1 VKFPPNKRGLK
12 MKKSSVKIRV
22 LKTYEIA
29 RIVDCQFED
38 GEYVY
43 YCRQEG
49 VRGLFT
55 LLSEQ
60 FEVL

>member
-12 MKKSSVKIRV
+12 MKKSSV
-22 LKTYEIA
+22 

>member
-1 VKFPPNKRGLK
+1 
-12 MKKSSVKIRV
+12 MKKSAVKIRI

-29 RIVDCQFED
+29 WIVDCQFED
-38 GEYVY
+38 GKYVY

-55 LLSEQ
+55 LLACQ

>member
-1 VKFPPNKRGLK
+1 
-12 MKKSSVKIRV
+12 MKKSAVKIRI

-29 RIVDCQFED
+29 WIVDCQFED

-55 LLSEQ
+55 LLACQ